1 MPATEGEKLA
11 RHEKP
16 HPRLVWI
23 AAIALGLL
31 AVSAT
36 FAFARGPLVSV
47 LGGTTKSKHAQHGS
61 VGRATRVTRTRTLRL
76 REKHPKGP
84 TTSPISSPADTT
96 APETTI
102 TQGPASTTT
111 ATTASF
117 SFNSNETG
125 STFECK
131 LDAGS
136 WVACTTPK
144 SYSGLSIGVHLFS
157 VRAIDAA
164 KNVDA
169 TPATQSWT
177 VAALQPPADTTPPQT
192 TIAAGP
198 EGTTTSTSA
207 SFTFSSSESGS
218 SFECKLD
225 SGSWSAC
232 GSPRGYSGLSTGS
245 HQFSVRAIDAA
256 DNVDPTPASRSWT
269 VEEEAVTPPVD
280 TTPPET
286 SITGGPTGTTTST
299 AASLTFNSSESNSSF
314 ECKLDAGSWAA
325 CTTPKGYTS
334 LSVGSHQFSVR
345 AKDATGNVD
354 ATPATRSWAVEEETV
369 TPPPPTECTTTVS
382 STSAVS
388 SAVTS
393 ASSGAVICLANG
405 SYGKLTLS
413 ASKAK
418 PGVVVRAQNPG
429 QATID
434 GASMSGSY
442 LTLARFNVTDEVTVQ
457 PGATGMTVDHNHI
470 TGGYMGV
477 NAGPTS
483 STQINDTRI
492 TNNQLVGPFGEDA
505 IRLNRYHDSDGDGI
519 GVLIEGNEITGVRE
533 NGNHSDCLQA
543 VWTGDH
549 IVYRRNYL
557 HDNRCQG
564 FFIKDQAS
572 LGGVSGPISGIA
584 VEDNLFVRDNEPCA
598 PEAPGCGQPSYFQVF
613 GPYSGFV
620 MRRNTF
626 WGGDQVAVFQEGTGS
641 DSKIENNVIY
651 RLWTNT
657 NMSVATYANN
667 TRCKRETSEGGSWP
681 ASTPGETVTCSPAFN
696 NAAVDDLR
704 LIGSDRGVDWAPA
717 EQHYGP

>member
-1 MPATEGEKLA
+1 
-11 RHEKP
+11 
-16 HPRLVWI
+16 V
-23 AAIALGLL
+23 
-31 AVSAT
+31 
-36 FAFARGPLVSV
+36 
-47 LGGTTKSKHAQHGS
+47 Q
-61 VGRATRVTRTRTLRL
+61 
-76 REKHPKGP
+76 
-84 TTSPISSPADTT
+84 
-96 APETTI
+96 
-102 TQGPASTTT
+102 
-111 ATTASF
+111 
-117 SFNSNETG
+117 
-125 STFECK
+125 
-131 LDAGS
+131 
-136 WVACTTPK
+136 
-144 SYSGLSIGVHLFS
+144 
-157 VRAIDAA
+157 
-164 KNVDA
+164 
-169 TPATQSWT
+169 
-177 VAALQPPADTTPPQT
+177 
-192 TIAAGP
+192 
-198 EGTTTSTSA
+198 
-207 SFTFSSSESGS
+207 
-218 SFECKLD
+218 
-225 SGSWSAC
+225 
-232 GSPRGYSGLSTGS
+232 
-245 HQFSVRAIDAA
+245 
-256 DNVDPTPASRSWT
+256 
-269 VEEEAVTPPVD
+269 
-280 TTPPET
+280 
-286 SITGGPTGTTTST
+286 
-299 AASLTFNSSESNSSF
+299 
-314 ECKLDAGSWAA
+314 
-325 CTTPKGYTS
+325 
-334 LSVGSHQFSVR
+334 
-345 AKDATGNVD
+345 
-354 ATPATRSWAVEEETV
+354 
-369 TPPPPTECTTTVS
+369 
-382 STSAVS
+382 SAVS
-388 SAVTS
+388 SAS
-393 ASSGAVICLANG
+393 AGAVICLANG

-413 ASKAK
+413 AAKAK
-418 PGVVVRAQNPG
+418 PGVIVEAQNPG

-457 PGATGMTVDHNHI
+457 PGATGMTVDHNRI

-492 TNNQLVGPFGEDA
+492 TNNKLVGPFGEDA

-564 FFIKDQAS
+564 FFVKDQAS

-657 NMSVATYANN
+657 NMSVATYVNN

-681 ASTPGETVTCSPAFN
+681 SSTPGEVVTCSPAFN
-696 NAAVDDLR
+696 NAAADDLR

>member
-1 MPATEGEKLA
+1 MPTLPASCPATEGEKLA

-16 HPRLVWI
+16 RPRLVWA
-23 AAIALGLL
+23 AAIAVGLL

-36 FAFARGPLVSV
+36 FAFAKGPLVSV
-47 LGGTTKSKHAQHGS
+47 LGGTTKAKHGMSS
-61 VGRATRVTRTRTLRL
+61 VGRATRVTRTRSLRL
-76 REKHPKGP
+76 RNRHPKAP
-84 TTSPISSPADTT
+84 TTGPISSPTSPVTPPADTT
-96 APETTI
+96 AP
-102 TQGPASTTT
+102 
-111 ATTASF
+111 
-117 SFNSNETG
+117 
-125 STFECK
+125 
-131 LDAGS
+131 
-136 WVACTTPK
+136 
-144 SYSGLSIGVHLFS
+144 
-157 VRAIDAA
+157 
-164 KNVDA
+164 
-169 TPATQSWT
+169 
-177 VAALQPPADTTPPQT
+177 QT
-192 TIAAGP
+192 TIDKGPAAL
-198 EGTTTSTSA
+198 TTSTKAGFS
-207 SFTFSSSESGS
+207 FSSSESNS

-225 SGSWSAC
+225 SSSWSAC
-232 GSPRGYSGLSTGS
+232 TTPKGYSSLTVGL

-256 DNVDPTPASRSWT
+256 GNVDSTPASRSWT
-269 VEEEAVTPPVD
+269 VEEEVVTPPTD

-286 SITGGPTGTTTST
+286 SITGGPTGTTTATS
-299 AASLTFNSSESNSSF
+299 ASFSFSSSESGSSF
-314 ECKLDAGSWAA
+314 ECRLDSGGWAA
-325 CTTPKGYTS
+325 CTTPKSYSG
-334 LSVGSHQFSVR
+334 LGAGSHQFSVR
-345 AKDATGNVD
+345 AIDAADNVD
-354 ATPATRSWAVEEETV
+354 STPANRNWTVEEEAT
-369 TPPPPTECTTTVS
+369 TPPSGSCTSTLS

-388 SAVTS
+388 SAVSS
-393 ASSGAVICLANG
+393 ASAGAVICLADG
-405 SYGKLTLS
+405 SYGKLTLN
-413 ASKAK
+413 ATKAK
-418 PGVVVRAQNPG
+418 PGVTVQAQHPG
-429 QATID
+429 GATID

-442 LTLARFNVTDEVTVQ
+442 LTLARFDVTDEVTVQ
-457 PGATGMTVDHNHI
+457 PGATGMTVDHNRI

-572 LGGVSGPISGIA
+572 LGGVSGPIAGIA

-626 WGGDQVAVFQEGTGS
+626 WGGDQVATFQEGTGT
-641 DSKIENNVIY
+641 DTKIEDNVIY

-657 NMSVATYANN
+657 NLSVATYADN
-667 TRCKRETSEGGSWP
+667 TRCKRESAEGGSWP
-681 ASTPGETVTCSPAFN
+681 SSTPGETVTCSPAFN
-696 NAAVDDLR
+696 NAAADDLR
-704 LIGSDRGVDWAPA
+704 LIGSNRGVDWAPA